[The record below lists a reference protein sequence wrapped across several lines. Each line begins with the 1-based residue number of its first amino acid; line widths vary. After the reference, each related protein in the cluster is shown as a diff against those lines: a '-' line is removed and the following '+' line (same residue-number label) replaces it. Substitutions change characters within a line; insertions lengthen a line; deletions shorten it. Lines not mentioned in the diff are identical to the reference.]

1 MASLGHNELTVYS
14 IIACYVWNTHLVINV
29 SRGSSAD
36 YNNWSLNFS
45 VCCPLWICVFL
56 QVTSNFASLCPVLN
70 NISFSDAQETYCPL
84 HLGSVN
90 SGLFFMM
97 TLLYERVFHI
107 TRPLWGESID
117 QKVSSAE
124 TISMAWR
131 FENSEVVSTKLTHV
145 TMLQWTVVCI
155 SLFCI
160 VHCVI
165 WDKRILGFVRLV
177 YCSMWTTV
185 ELNLDSPR
193 LFILQNV

>member
-1 MASLGHNELTVYS
+1 MPSGNTPLPELKLPSSWSPYGVSSPQWVKCLFHNSMLCLEH
-14 IIACYVWNTHLVINV
+14 AFVINV

-70 NISFSDAQETYCPL
+70 NISFSDAQETYSPL

-90 SGLFFMM
+90 SGLFFTM

-145 TMLQWTVVCI
+145 TMLLSHVSQ
-155 SLFCI
+155 
-160 VHCVI
+160 
-165 WDKRILGFVRLV
+165 
-177 YCSMWTTV
+177 
-185 ELNLDSPR
+185 
-193 LFILQNV
+193 